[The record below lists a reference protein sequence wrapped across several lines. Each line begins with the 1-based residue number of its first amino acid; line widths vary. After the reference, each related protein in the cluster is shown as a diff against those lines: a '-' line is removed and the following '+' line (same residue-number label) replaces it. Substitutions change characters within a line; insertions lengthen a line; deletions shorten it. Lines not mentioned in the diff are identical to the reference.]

1 MEQRA
6 AAWGNMRQGGA
17 SGWRAEPM
25 ICAFVGASNMT
36 TVRAGPRERQISD
49 ENGPERAFSAAG
61 ERENGLE
68 GLKIVPQGREPAKIG
83 EKRVATDAG
92 RSKTARKRQKTTKF
106 TANAKWG

>member
-1 MEQRA
+1 
-6 AAWGNMRQGGA
+6 
-17 SGWRAEPM
+17 
-25 ICAFVGASNMT
+25 MT
-36 TVRAGPRERQISD
+36 IVRAGPRERQISV